1 MIIGL
6 FRVNG
11 GFEIE
16 ITIEETNINIVSM
29 TV

>member
-11 GFEIE
+11 GFVIE
-16 ITIEETNINIVSM
+16 ITIEETNINVVSI
-29 TV
+29 